1 MVQRSKQNRTVLN
14 NDINPR
20 FKKNRGFLRSVVSK
34 VALFYA
40 LRPKSQ
46 DTRKSVWHCSL
57 KPIEPEKISVSYN
70 GQFRKVQKSRKNIIP
85 YQHKKVRFSE
95 KRI

>member
-1 MVQRSKQNRTVLN
+1 M
-14 NDINPR
+14 
-20 FKKNRGFLRSVVSK
+20 VSK
-34 VALFYA
+34 VALFA
-40 LRPKSQ
+40 TQRPQ
-46 DTRKSVWHCSL
+46 HRDARKNVWHCSL